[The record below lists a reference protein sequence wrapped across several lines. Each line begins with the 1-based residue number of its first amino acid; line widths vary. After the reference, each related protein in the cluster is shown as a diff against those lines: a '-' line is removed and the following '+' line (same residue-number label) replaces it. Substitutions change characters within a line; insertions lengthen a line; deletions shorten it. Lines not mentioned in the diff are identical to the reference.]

1 MDYLML
7 VNMDIN
13 QEEIDYMENS
23 CIAVC
28 IISVILMAIL
38 VVSTQNMIL
47 LSISP
52 NAIQSMTHYFDG
64 LLTPGKEFVEIFIFT
79 LLVILVSLLVSI
91 YINIITEYVYK
102 IDKKIAF
109 LQKTIKEKDIHIQD
123 LQNKLAF
130 YKNTCE

>member
-1 MDYLML
+1 
-7 VNMDIN
+7 MDIN